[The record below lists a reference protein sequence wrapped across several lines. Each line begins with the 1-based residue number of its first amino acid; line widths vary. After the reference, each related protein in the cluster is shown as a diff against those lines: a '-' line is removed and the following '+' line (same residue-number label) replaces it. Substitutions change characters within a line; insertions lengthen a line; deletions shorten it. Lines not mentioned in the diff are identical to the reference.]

1 MCNETMLINE
11 QYHDDGESTLGPT
24 IATLSLGGQAKMMI
38 RMKAKYYFGITKSGV
53 YNPLA
58 PVLPGCK
65 GYAERVELNS
75 LNGKISKEAFE
86 EAKKTLCKNLR
97 QVGSPPP
104 LLTMYIK
111 HGDMIVMHGAEMQKY
126 YEVYLLPPSQPKN
139 RKLKARSTRSY
150 HPASFASP

>member
-1 MCNETMLINE
+1 MLINE